1 MIEGPVERIE
11 SAYAAHFAE
20 RQTAIRDAGAVVRE
34 IPGAILYAARGRPH
48 VEWMN
53 VALAGGKPAP
63 ELLDRIRVFFREQG
77 LPMRLEALSGELPGF
92 DLQGEMFVL
101 FAMAGAP
108 VPAPPGVIVKRADRS
123 TYPQFADLY
132 VAAFGRP
139 DILRSDL
146 DGWIGLENWRFY
158 TAEIDG
164 MPAGAA
170 MLSLHGDAAYLASAA
185 TLPAM
190 RGHGVHQ
197 ALLRRRM
204 EDAAEAGCSIVF
216 ARAAP
221 GGAGASGLMRAGLQ
235 LSHRKQIWVEA
246 R

>member
-1 MIEGPVERIE
+1 MNEGPVERIE
-11 SAYAAHFAE
+11 SAYVAHFAE
-20 RQTAIRDAGAVVRE
+20 RQAAIRDAGAIVRE
-34 IPGAILYAARGRPH
+34 IPGAVLFAARGRPH

-53 VALAGGKPAP
+53 VALASANPTP
-63 ELLDRIRVFFREQG
+63 DLLDRIRAFFREQG
-77 LPMRLEALSGELPGF
+77 LPTRLETLAGEPPGF
-92 DLQGEMFVL
+92 DLQGEMFIL
-101 FAMAGAP
+101 FMIAGAP
-108 VPAPPGVIVKRADRS
+108 VPAPPDVVVKRADRA
-123 TYPQFADLY
+123 TFANFADLY
-132 VAAFGRP
+132 VASFGRP
-139 DILRSDL
+139 DILRSDP
-146 DGWIGLENWRFY
+146 DDWIGLENWRFY

-164 MPAGAA
+164 LPAGAA

-190 RGHGVHQ
+190 RRHGVHA
-197 ALLRRRM
+197 ALLRRRV

-235 LSHRKQIWVEA
+235 LSHRKQIWVES

>member
-1 MIEGPVERIE
+1 
-11 SAYAAHFAE
+11 
-20 RQTAIRDAGAVVRE
+20 
-34 IPGAILYAARGRPH
+34 
-48 VEWMN
+48 MN
-53 VALAGGKPAP
+53 VALASGRLTPD
-63 ELLDRIRVFFREQG
+63 LLDRIRTFFREQG
-77 LPMRLEALSGELPGF
+77 LPTRIESLSGEPPGF
-92 DLQGEMFVL
+92 VPAGELFVL
-101 FAMAGAP
+101 FILAGAP
-108 VPAPPGVIVKRADRS
+108 VPAPPEVTVRRADRS
-123 TYPQFADLY
+123 TFSKFADLY

-158 TAEIDG
+158 TAEVEG
-164 MPAGAA
+164 RPAGAA
-170 MLSLHGDAAYLASAA
+170 MLSLHGEAAYLASAA
-185 TLPAM
+185 TRPEM
-190 RGHGVHQ
+190 RGHGVHA

-235 LSHRKQIWVEA
+235 LSHRKRIWVEA